1 MKLRSIVPMRTAKI
15 GYIVVSVCF
24 LLAGIWMLCRPDAA
38 LEALDTFFGVAL
50 TVFGAVKLIGYF
62 SRDLYRL
69 AFQYDLEFGLLLV
82 ILGIVIL
89 FQPGLTMNLFC
100 IASGICLIL
109 AALFKWRTAVEA
121 RAFGLE
127 TWWMTAALSVL
138 SVAAGV
144 LLIVRSGDAARAL
157 VLLMGAALIADAALN
172 LCVALTMVKIV
183 KNQLLDPEERRER
196 RFERT

>member
-69 AFQYDLEFGLLLV
+69 ASS
-82 ILGIVIL
+82 
-89 FQPGLTMNLFC
+89 T
-100 IASGICLIL
+100 
-109 AALFKWRTAVEA
+109 
-121 RAFGLE
+121 
-127 TWWMTAALSVL
+127 TWSSACCW
-138 SVAAGV
+138 
-144 LLIVRSGDAARAL
+144 
-157 VLLMGAALIADAALN
+157 
-172 LCVALTMVKIV
+172 
-183 KNQLLDPEERRER
+183 
-196 RFERT
+196 